1 MSKKL
6 SKDALIGAIKK
17 NLETNSGKW
26 DLCDDEGR
34 YMFRDEQTGHYIP
47 DLALAGNGDPCALIS
62 LEFFS
67 EELLLK
73 IYKSM

>member
-6 SKDALIGAIKK
+6 SKDALIGAIKQ
-17 NLETNSGKW
+17 NLEKNHGKW

-34 YMFRDEQTGHYIP
+34 YIFRDEQTGYYIP
-47 DLALAGNGDPCALIS
+47 DLALDGDGNPCALIS

-67 EELLLK
+67 EKLLLE